1 LAGNEAF
8 RFAIC
13 FFIFVQMTQSRIR
26 REAFVVMPHGERP
39 EEITH
44 RILA

>member
-26 REAFVVMPHGERP
+26 REAFAAILPGERT
-39 EEITH
+39 EGITH
-44 RILA
+44 RFLA